1 MPQDASETLQQY
13 MLLSALKEKISINV
27 SLQKEHHDPVFLEI
41 DMMQKDSFFVCL
53 FRDVTAYYEK
63 EEELRYLAYHDI
75 NSGVENYAYLQ
86 DIFEK
91 VLDQAK
97 VSQTQIAVLSI
108 APDSLGQ
115 LNAISDQETNA
126 RIVAGIA
133 DRLRSC
139 LSDDDYLAQT
149 SGYHFTVLITGLEF
163 TLEIEKKIE
172 AILRGFERP
181 IYIGDLEFDLT
192 VSIGVCFCPQDG
204 ENLQDLISRADL
216 ALRQIHTDEKAQC
229 AFITVI
235 CQ

>member
-1 MPQDASETLQQY
+1 M
-13 MLLSALKEKISINV
+13 
-27 SLQKEHHDPVFLEI
+27 
-41 DMMQKDSFFVCL
+41 
-53 FRDVTAYYEK
+53 
-63 EEELRYLAYHDI
+63 
-75 NSGVENYAYLQ
+75 
-86 DIFEK
+86 
-91 VLDQAK
+91 LDQAK

-139 LSDDDYLAQT
+139 LSDDDHLAQT